1 MDKLLEVR
9 EFDIITCNIDYKS
22 DVKYKYLDK
31 KIFDE
36 LIEFIHEFAGDEGN
50 SDVLNFMHI
59 SFKRNIGEIIVIK
72 NHVGVIQL
80 SSGYQIQVLPKI
92 SFDGGEDSSNKET
105 KAIFLKMLKSMKD
118 FPSKVFN
125 AADLNIDKMNLY
137 EIFINM
143 YIQEVQLLVN
153 RGIKS
158 EYVGQ
163 EDNLRFFKGKLL
175 INQQLKHN
183 LCHKERFFVSYEDY
197 NQNRAE
203 NRLIKSTLIKLQK
216 VTRSAI
222 NTRGINHLLTHF
234 EKVKPSVN
242 YASDISKIKNDRNMR
257 DYEIIMQWS
266 KVFLLDKSFT
276 TFSGKSSS
284 RALLFPMERIYES
297 YVAKHILKEFSPD
310 GWDILLQGKSK
321 HLFVEPSKKFTLK
334 PDIICT
340 LGERRIIMDTKWKRL
355 INNERKNYGISQSDM
370 YQMYAYSKKYEAPE
384 IWLLYPKSDDVK
396 ELAKIEFDSG
406 DGTIVNIHFVDV
418 ANIETSLSNLKRKII
433 EEKLL

>member
-1 MDKLLEVR
+1 MNRLLEVR
-9 EFDIITCNIDYKS
+9 EFDVITCNREYKS
-22 DVKYKYLDK
+22 DVKYKYLNE

-36 LIEFIHEFAGDEGN
+36 LIEFIHEFAGDDEN
-50 SDVLNFMHI
+50 SDALNFMRI
-59 SFKRNIGEIIVIK
+59 SFKRNVGNIVVIK
-72 NHVGVIQL
+72 NYVGVIQL

-92 SFDGGEDSSNKET
+92 SFDGVEDVSNKET
-105 KAIFLKMLKSMKD
+105 KEIFLKMLKSMKD

-125 AADLNIDKMNLY
+125 TADLNIDKMNLY

-143 YIQEVQLLVN
+143 YIQEVQLLVK

-175 INQQLKHN
+175 TNQHLKNN

-197 NQNRAE
+197 NQNRVE

-216 VTRSAI
+216 ITRSAQ
-222 NTRGINHLLTHF
+222 NARAINHLLTHF
-234 EKVKPSVN
+234 EIVKPSMN
-242 YASDISKIKNDRNMR
+242 YVSDISKIKNDRNMR

-266 KVFLLDKSFT
+266 KVFLLNKSFT
-276 TFSGKSSS
+276 TFSGKNSS

-297 YVAKHILKEFSPD
+297 YVAKHMVKEFSPD
-310 GWDILLQGKSK
+310 GWEILLQGKSR

-340 LGERRIIMDTKWKRL
+340 SGERCIVMDTKWKRL
-355 INNERKNYGISQSDM
+355 IDNENNNYGISQSDM
-370 YQMYAYSKKYEAPE
+370 YQMYAYSKKYKAPE
-384 IWLLYPKSDDVK
+384 IWLLYPKSEDVK
-396 ELAKIEFDSG
+396 EIDKIEFDSG
-406 DGTIVNIHFVDV
+406 DGTKVNIHFVDLT
-418 ANIETSLSNLKRKII
+418 NIEMSLADLKRKIMT
-433 EEKLL
+433 

>member
-1 MDKLLEVR
+1 MNKLLEVR
-9 EFDIITCNIDYKS
+9 EFDIITCNREYIGDAE
-22 DVKYKYLDK
+22 YKYLNE

-36 LIEFIHEFAGDEGN
+36 LIEFIHEFTGDDEN
-50 SDVLNFMHI
+50 SDALNFMRI
-59 SFKRNIGEIIVIK
+59 SFKRNVGDIIVIK
-72 NHVGVIQL
+72 NYVGVIQL

-92 SFDGGEDSSNKET
+92 SFDAEEDISNKKTKET
-105 KAIFLKMLKSMKD
+105 FLKMLKSLKD

-125 AADLNIDKMNLY
+125 TSDLNVDKMNLY

-143 YIQEVQLLVN
+143 YIQEVQSLIKK
-153 RGIKS
+153 GIKS

-175 INQQLKHN
+175 TNQHLKNN
-183 LCHKERFFVSYEDY
+183 LCHKERFFVSYESY
-197 NQNRAE
+197 NQNRVE
-203 NRLIKSTLIKLQK
+203 NRLIKSTLIKLRK
-216 VTRSAI
+216 ITRSSKNARAI
-222 NTRGINHLLTHF
+222 NQLLTHF
-234 EKVKPSVN
+234 EMVNPSSN
-242 YASDISKIKNDRNMR
+242 YVTDISKIKNDRNMR
-257 DYEIIMQWS
+257 YYETIMQWS
-266 KVFLLDKSFT
+266 KVFLLNKSFT

-310 GWDILLQGKSK
+310 GWDILLQGKSG

-340 LGERRIIMDTKWKRL
+340 LGKRCIIMDTKWKRL

-370 YQMYAYSKKYEAPE
+370 YQMYAYSKKYKAPE
-384 IWLLYPKSDDVK
+384 IWLLYPKSDDAK
-396 ELAKIEFDSG
+396 ELDKIEFDSG
-406 DGTIVNIHFVDV
+406 DGTKVNIHFIDV
-418 ANIETSLSNLKRKII
+418 ANIEISLSDLKRKIV